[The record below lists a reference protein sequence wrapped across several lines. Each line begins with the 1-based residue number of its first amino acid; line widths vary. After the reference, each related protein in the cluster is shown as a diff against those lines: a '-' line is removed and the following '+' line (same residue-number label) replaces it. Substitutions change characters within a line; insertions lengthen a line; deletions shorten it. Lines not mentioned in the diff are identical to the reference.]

1 MKPAEVVYHI
11 DEYGD
16 AFGIPAAYRGM
27 TRDQI
32 HALADESV
40 MVAAE
45 VVHHIDEYGD
55 AFGIP
60 AVYRGMTR
68 DRIQA
73 LAEEYEALSVSRRHN
88 AALERS
94 AWSPLARQKYDEEQ
108 AAAKAAKAAQEAA
121 RLAKIEQRKTASAL
135 AASSSAASFFE
146 AAAPGEPQTL
156 FDRAIRRHA
165 RLSTPARRRA
175 AFLRHF
181 SRCRTVV
188 EAAARTGIDGRTVR
202 RWRRDVPAFA
212 ARCAEITA
220 SRRREAIENVVMAAD
235 QVETHPVYYRGAKV
249 GEYTRRDR
257 TLGLYLLK
265 QADAE
270 ALRAE
275 QRREAAAEV
284 EADVEA
290 YVQAE
295 VERRMQEWISKMSA
309 SGGHPDVPAPGASS
323 SPARGLAPAKRTSP
337 SRAIV
342 PHDVRNP
349 RTAAAGTTPASV
361 GTQPGAAGPS

>member
-11 DEYGD
+11 DQYRAAFAIPKAYGS
-16 AFGIPAAYRGM
+16 M

-32 HALADESV
+32 LALADESV
-40 MVAAE
+40 MKPAD
-45 VVHHIDEYGD
+45 VVHHIDEYGA

-60 AVYRGMTR
+60 VAYRGMSR
-68 DRIQA
+68 DQIQA
-73 LAEEYEALSVSRRHN
+73 LAEEYETLSVERRIDR
-88 AALERS
+88 AFDRAG
-94 AWSPLARQKYDEEQ
+94 WSPARRALDDREE
-108 AAAKAAKAAQEAA
+108 AAKKAAKDAKEAA
-121 RLAKIEQRKTASAL
+121 RLAKL
-135 AASSSAASFFE
+135 AKATPSDLAGSPPAGSPPAGSPSKAAV
-146 AAAPGEPQTL
+146 PGESQTYAPQTP
-156 FDRAIRRHA
+156 FDRAISRQA

-212 ARCAEITA
+212 ARCEQIVIE
-220 SRRREAIENVVMAAD
+220 RRREAIETVVMAAD
-235 QVETHPVYYRGAKV
+235 QAETQPVFYRGTKV

-275 QRREAAAEV
+275 RRREAAAEF
-284 EADVEA
+284 EAR
-290 YVQAE
+290 VQAE
-295 VERRMQEWISKMSA
+295 VERRVLERISKMSA
-309 SGGHPDVPAPGASS
+309 SGGHSNARARVGSS
-323 SPARGLAPAKRTSP
+323 SPANDPAPAKRTSP
-337 SRAIV
+337 SRASV
-342 PHDVRNP
+342 PDNVRT
-349 RTAAAGTTPASV
+349 RATAAPERIPSSV
-361 GTQPGAAGPS
+361 GT